1 MYYQSESE
9 SGAAAALGIS
19 FFPYRNTPNLIFPKC
34 NSGDGYCVVTSL
46 PTGSH
51 ASQIKAGIQTLI
63 IKAEADL
70 LLLSFLFFPKDRSQV
85 VFKIEIHVSFRLLPA
100 YETPRHSPSLP
111 SCSDFTELPSL
122 VLSFVSSSRN
132 FSFFC
137 FFPPLYV
144 SP

>member
-9 SGAAAALGIS
+9 SGAAAAFGIS

-100 YETPRHSPSLP
+100 YETPRQSPSPSL
-111 SCSDFTELPSL
+111 SPSL
-122 VLSFVSSSRN
+122 Q
-132 FSFFC
+132 
-137 FFPPLYV
+137 
-144 SP
+144 